1 MTRKEM
7 YAKIKNNAELARTI
21 RLERGNYTNLSNDA
35 LMDYILLFEPKVKEA
50 CCKKQP
56 KDNNL
61 QDAFVQLV
69 NILRNYR
76 IISDYNAKAIL
87 DLL

>member
-35 LMDYILLFEPKVKEA
+35 LMDYILLFEPKTKKA
-50 CCKKQP
+50 CCKNQP